1 MSLSRYDWRA
11 VVARLLF
18 SLLLVF
24 SIYNP
29 SGYSFWHW
37 VQSPSGNPW
46 AKAFLGVVLFGIHWL
61 VWRAVL
67 AVLRPY
73 GVVFIAALCGTGF
86 IAFCELGLV
95 DRGDADAQ
103 IIALLLTLVLI
114 LTIGLTLASLMH
126 RLTGVLHVEEVP
138 H

>member
-1 MSLSRYDWRA
+1 
-11 VVARLLF
+11 VV
-18 SLLLVF
+18 
-24 SIYNP
+24 
-29 SGYSFWHW
+29 
-37 VQSPSGNPW
+37 
-46 AKAFLGVVLFGIHWL
+46 
-61 VWRAVL
+61 

-73 GVVFIAALCGTGF
+73 GVIFIAALCGTGF

-95 DRGDADAQ
+95 DRGDADVQ
-103 IIALLLTLVLI
+103 LIALLLTLVLI